1 MDTKIVYTYRQR
13 IWGARQ
19 TFRELFE
26 YYRFTKKQ
34 KQLLFTLTTFNP
46 TPTSKLQEKTRS
58 KSVKSLI
65 RDTNKRLKGNHLDD
79 KIRIV
84 SCFKSSGLK
93 SYYRLIFKPFVTE

>member
-19 TFRELFE
+19 TFKELFE

-34 KQLLFTLTTFNP
+34 KQLLLTLTTFNP
-46 TPTSKLQEKTRS
+46 TPTSKLQEKTHS

-65 RDTNKRLKGNHLDD
+65 RDTSKRLKGNRLDN

-84 SCFKSSGLK
+84 SCFKSLGLK